1 MPVPPQKAFHPGI
14 DPGDCEVLRQLAGQ
28 LADLAARPV
37 EEEKRRLWY
46 EHNTLQPTRPVVF
59 CDPENAWNEIVPRDE
74 LTCTGALA
82 REWEWQMRVRLFWAE
97 RMGDDR
103 VTEGEFE
110 VRIVAHMSDWGMH
123 ETQIGGK
130 NGGSYI
136 WDAPLKSYEDLDKLH
151 FPTIHLDWAET
162 DRQLESAEALFGDLL
177 PVVRK
182 GRWWWTL
189 GLTQTAVRL
198 RGLEQ
203 FMIDLCVHPE
213 ELKRFMDILS
223 KGHLSMLDFLEG
235 NGLLSLNNDNSYV
248 GSGGF
253 GFTYELPQTDFVE
266 KVRTKDMWGFA
277 ESQETSSVS
286 PEQFDEFVFQYQ
298 LPLLER
304 FGLNCYGCCEPL
316 HLRWHVVKKTP
327 RLRRVSVSPWS
338 DLGQMAEQLGGDYI
352 FSWKPNPAP
361 LAMPDMDEALIRK
374 QVREALEITQGC
386 RLEIIMKDTHTIGN
400 NPNNVIRWCQIV
412 REESDKHW

>member
-1 MPVPPQKAFHPGI
+1 MPVPPKKAFHPGI
-14 DPGDCEVLRQLAGQ
+14 DPGDCEVLRRLAGQ
-28 LADLAARPV
+28 LAALAARPV

-46 EHNTLQPTRPVVF
+46 EHNTLQPTRPVLF
-59 CDPENAWNEIVPRDE
+59 CDPENAWNEIVPRDG
-74 LTCTGALA
+74 LGSTGALA
-82 REWEWQMRVRLFWAE
+82 REWEWQMRVRLLWAE
-97 RMGDDR
+97 CMGDDR
-103 VTEGEFE
+103 VTDDDFE

-123 ETQIGGK
+123 ETQIGGN
-130 NGGSYI
+130 NGGSYT

-162 DRQLESAEALFGDLL
+162 DRQVESAEALFGDLL

-203 FMIDLCVHPE
+203 FMVDLCIHPE

-223 KGHLSMLDFLEG
+223 KGHLSMLDYLEG

-327 RLRRVSVSPWS
+327 RLRRGSVSPWS

-352 FSWKPNPAP
+352 FSWKPNPAT
-361 LAMPDMDEALIRK
+361 LAMPGIDEALIRK

-400 NPNNVIRWCQIV
+400 NPNNVIRWCQLV

>member
-1 MPVPPQKAFHPGI
+1 MPAPSKSLLHPGI
-14 DPGDCEVLRQLAGQ
+14 DPCDCDALRGLAGR
-28 LADLAARPV
+28 LAALAVRPI

-46 EHNTLQPTRPVVF
+46 EHNALQPTQPVVF
-59 CDPENAWNEIVPRDE
+59 CDPENAWNEIVPSGVLE
-74 LTCTGALA
+74 CTGALA
-82 REWEWQMRVRLFWAE
+82 REWEWQMRARLFWAE
-97 RMGDDR
+97 SMGDDR

-110 VRIVAHMSDWGMH
+110 VRIAAHISDWGMH

-130 NGGSYI
+130 NGGSYT

-151 FPTIHLDWAET
+151 APTIDLDWEET
-162 DRQLESAEALFGDLL
+162 GRQLESAEAIFGDLL
-177 PVVRK
+177 PVARK

-203 FMIDLCVHPE
+203 FLIDLCIHPD
-213 ELKRFMDILS
+213 ELKRFMAILS
-223 KGHLSMLDFLEG
+223 NGHLAMLDFFES
-235 NGLLSLNNDNSYV
+235 NNLLSLNNDNTYV

-253 GFTYELPQTDFVE
+253 GFTYELPQTDFVGQ
-266 KVRTKDMWGFA
+266 VRTKDMWGFA
-277 ESQETSSVS
+277 ESQETTSVS
-286 PEQFDEFVFQYQ
+286 PGQFEEFVFRYQ

-316 HLRWHVVKKTP
+316 HLRWHVVKETP
-327 RLRRVSVSPWS
+327 RLRRVSVSPWA
-338 DLGQMAEQLGGDYI
+338 DLAQMAEQLGGEYI

-361 LAMPDMDEALIRK
+361 LALADMDEDVIRK
-374 QVREALEITQGC
+374 QVRHALEVTQGC
-386 RLEIIMKDTHTIGN
+386 RLEIIMKDTHTIGK

-412 REESDKHW
+412 REESDRAW